1 MKIKDKNGA
10 QFELDD
16 CTVLQIALNKLREVY
31 DWQSNYYIDTA
42 SNKVLK
48 TETYHTTHS
57 WDTTSEVRDATVD
70 DYRFSAVLAKLVC
83 GR

>member
-31 DWQSNYYIDTA
+31 DWQSNYYIVTA
-42 SNKVLK
+42 SNKVL
-48 TETYHTTHS
+48 
-57 WDTTSEVRDATVD
+57 
-70 DYRFSAVLAKLVC
+70 
-83 GR
+83 